1 MNEIEMLSIH
11 DRECICYDIREAQG
25 TLLVGLVVE
34 GGSVLEE
41 ECEKGYTHF
50 LEHVMLSFSK
60 EDRRIRCRGYTDFYY
75 TYYIFSITSDM
86 FNVCM
91 DLIDEILAG
100 KYITT
105 YNVERVRK
113 DVIAEYKEF
122 MVSKKEFN
130 YILEGTDYI
139 NHLAIGKIE
148 NIQSCNSCDL
158 LDFFKEKYQSQ
169 FIDII
174 IIGDIS
180 KIDAKKCI
188 TKKHNYTGQK
198 KEISLLGK
206 KYGAIINAP
215 IVLKGMHIYFY
226 KEKCYKNKVS
236 YVMKLVIEE
245 ILFSLIEGITSSEVS
260 KIDVSSLE
268 QFVCIKLSN
277 SWMHGDSNA
286 FLNYIDRKI
295 DKNIIKK
302 HIREYKEQY
311 KMYISKG
318 TGVNLEK
325 ELLRCIND
333 LVYNGEIIGYKEM
346 ISIIEQQLDIISTEQ
361 IFEAYHSIFSQET
374 YYVTIK
380 NEVRY

>member
-11 DRECICYDIREAQG
+11 NRECICYDIREAQG

-60 EDRRIRCRGYTDFYY
+60 EDRRIKCRGYTDFYY

-91 DLIDEILAG
+91 ELIDEILTG

-122 MVSKKEFN
+122 WVSKKEFN
-130 YILEGTDYI
+130 YVLEGTDYI

-158 LDFFKEKYQSQ
+158 FDFFKEKYQYQ

-174 IIGDIS
+174 IIGDTS

-188 TKKHNYTGQK
+188 TKKHNYIGKK
-198 KEISLLGK
+198 KEISVLGK
-206 KYGAIINAP
+206 KYDTIINAK
-215 IVLKGMHIYFY
+215 IALNGIHIFFY
-226 KEKCYKNKVS
+226 KKRYYKNKVS
-236 YVMKLVIEE
+236 YVTEIVIDE

-260 KIDVSSLE
+260 KINVSSLE
-268 QFVCIKLSN
+268 QFVCIKISN
-277 SWMHGDSNA
+277 GYMYGDINA
-286 FLNYIDRKI
+286 LLNYLHKKI
-295 DKNIIKK
+295 DKNIIQK
-302 HIREYKEQY
+302 HIREYRIQY

-346 ISIIEQQLDIISTEQ
+346 LSIIEQQLYIISAEQ
-361 IFEAYHSIFSQET
+361 IFEAYHSMFNQET
-374 YYVTIK
+374 YYVTI
-380 NEVRY
+380 